1 MLNGEKLENFLLR
14 LETKQGF
21 FLSLLFVN
29 IILEVLANTLRKEKE
44 ITGIQVREKKQNC
57 LFLANIMVFYVEN
70 LKELI
75 KQPLEL
81 ISDQSK
87 LMDRSLMYKSKC
99 FPINN

>member
-1 MLNGEKLENFLLR
+1 MLNGEKLEAFLLR
-14 LETKQGF
+14 LKTKQGF

-75 KQPLEL
+75 K
-81 ISDQSK
+81 
-87 LMDRSLMYKSKC
+87 
-99 FPINN
+99 

>member
-57 LFLANIMVFYVEN
+57 LFFFGKYYGLLCRKPERIDKIAPGSN
-70 LKELI
+70 K
-75 KQPLEL
+75 
-81 ISDQSK
+81 
-87 LMDRSLMYKSKC
+87 
-99 FPINN
+99 